1 MNTLQIVLKT
11 ADDLV
16 KEYTSWKGDV
26 FDFVSAS
33 ASVSDRLSSTDLR
46 EFHRDFCGS
55 SFMGEDSEVFFYYS
69 GRTPTFQIYRRQE
82 VRNVG

>member
-1 MNTLQIVLKT
+1 MDTLNIVLKT

-16 KEYTSWKGDV
+16 KEYANWKGDV

-33 ASVSDRLSSTDLR
+33 ASVSDQLSSTDLR
-46 EFHRDFCGS
+46 DFHRSFCGS
-55 SFMGEDSEVFFYYS
+55 SFMSDNSEVFFYYS
-69 GRTPTFQIYRRQE
+69 GRTPTFHIYRRQE

>member
-46 EFHRDFCGS
+46 EFHRAFCGS